1 MRQISALD
9 YAFLA
14 LETAASPKH
23 VAGLAL
29 FKLPQGASSNFL
41 LDMLERMKKVAP
53 TSPFDQTLTY
63 SMLGI
68 PRWQNA
74 AEVDLDWHVRHVAL
88 PKPGGTQELMQ
99 LIARLHATRLDR
111 SRPLWEFYLI
121 EGLAKRAFALYFKI
135 HHSYMDGLS
144 MSRRITRTLNESAD
158 DASLIPIWGLKKR
171 PRKTLPAESTLQDAF
186 GDAIGLAATAVKSVP
201 DFGRLAWSHSLK
213 AVGLSADSIPVPFT
227 APRTRLN
234 RPLTPP
240 RSTAIADLSLPRLKR
255 VSRKARVSINDVLLS
270 ACDGALQTYL
280 DSVQAT
286 PDKPLVAQ
294 VPISVRKSS
303 GKEAGN
309 QITIALVELAT
320 GIPDPVERLR
330 TISAQAKTVKSTFNA
345 MSPFTG
351 SAYTVLAQA
360 TAQLGELSPLAGQM
374 PPLGNVIISN
384 VIGPDEHLYL
394 NGAELTGIYPLST
407 IGPGLTINITFYTY
421 GNKVHVG
428 IVAGRD
434 AIPELQRVADCIVA
448 EVQQL
453 EEALQV

>member
-29 FKLPQGASSNFL
+29 FKLPQGASADFL
-41 LDMLERMKKVAP
+41 LSMLDRMKKVAP
-53 TSPFDQTLTY
+53 TSPFDQTLSY
-63 SMLGI
+63 SLLGM
-68 PRWQNA
+68 PGWQNA
-74 AEVDLDWHVRHVAL
+74 EEVDLDWHVRHVAL
-88 PKPGGTQELMQ
+88 PKPGRTQELMQ

-121 EGLAKRAFALYFKI
+121 EGMAKRRFALYFKI

-144 MSRRITRTLNESAD
+144 MSKRIARTLNESAD
-158 DASLIPIWGLKKR
+158 DASLVPIWGLKKR
-171 PRKTLPAESTLQDAF
+171 PGRKAPEEPTLRDTLDNAM
-186 GDAIGLAATAVKSVP
+186 GIAATAVKSVP

-213 AVGLSADSIPVPFT
+213 TLGFAGDSLPVPFT
-227 APRTRLN
+227 APRTYLN

-240 RSTAIADLSLPRLKR
+240 RSAAIADLSLPRLKR
-255 VSRKARVSINDVLLS
+255 ISRRARVSINDVLLS

-286 PDKPLVAQ
+286 PDKPLIAQ
-294 VPISVRKSS
+294 VPISARKSS
-303 GKEAGN
+303 KAEAGN

-320 GIPDPVERLR
+320 GITDPVERLR
-330 TISAQAKTVKSTFNA
+330 TISAQAKTVKSTFKE

-351 SAYTVLAQA
+351 SAYTVLVQA
-360 TAQLGELSPLAGQM
+360 TAQLGELSPVAGQM

-407 IGPGLTINITFYTY
+407 IGPGLTINITFYSY
-421 GNKVHVG
+421 GSKVHVG

-434 AIPELQRVADCIVA
+434 TIPDLQRVADCIVEEA
-448 EVQQL
+448 QRL
-453 EEALQV
+453 EEAL